1 MQKDDQTAFVAI
13 SDIPAALGLLSRLP
27 VPVDFDAA
35 RARGPKAAWAYP
47 VAGAALALIAAGI
60 AQIAL
65 WFGLSAPL
73 VAALALAVLIV
84 TTGAMHEDGLADCA
98 DGLWGGWDAARRL
111 EIMKDSH
118 IGVYGVLALIL
129 GLLLRWQALTLVIGS
144 GYLWP
149 ALIATAIISR
159 AMMVPVMARLPHA
172 RTTGLSHSVG
182 RPSVATARVA
192 EGIAALAAIILFGWV
207 GLAVLLAALLAA
219 TACALIA
226 KAKING
232 QTGDVLGA
240 TQNVTEVAVLMTLA
254 TLVT

>member
-47 VAGAALALIAAGI
+47 VAGAGLAVIAACL

-65 WFGLSAPL
+65 WSGLSAPL
-73 VAALALAVLIV
+73 VAALSLAVLIV

-129 GLLLRWQALTLVIGS
+129 GLLLRWQALSVAIDAGH
-144 GYLWP
+144 LWA
-149 ALIATAIISR
+149 ALIATAMISR

-182 RPSVATARVA
+182 RPPIATARVA
-192 EGIAALAAIILFGWV
+192 ECIAVLAAILLLGWN
-207 GLAVLLAALLAA
+207 GLVVLLAAFLAA

-232 QTGDVLGA
+232 QTGDILGA
-240 TQNVTEVAVLMTLA
+240 TQNLTEISVLVTLA
-254 TLVT
+254 TLLT